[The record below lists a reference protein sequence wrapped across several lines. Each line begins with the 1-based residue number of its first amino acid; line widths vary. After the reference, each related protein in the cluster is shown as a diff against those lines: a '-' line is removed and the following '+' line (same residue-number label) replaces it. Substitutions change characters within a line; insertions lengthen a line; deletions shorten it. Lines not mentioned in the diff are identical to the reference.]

1 MAQNQKEQENQMHS
15 RANVVLCELEDS
27 LATQL
32 HSMLAALGDR
42 VSHNPKSLPKADLVF
57 CGADQESLQK
67 VLDEVARVR
76 RSVPVVVVSREASV
90 TSWLDA
96 LEAGAADY
104 LPAPFE
110 RTQLNWI
117 RESQLVAAKVAPAI
131 AIA

>member
-1 MAQNQKEQENQMHS
+1 MNS
-15 RANVVLCELEDS
+15 RANVVLCELEHS

-42 VSHNPKSLPKADLVF
+42 VSHNPRSLPKADLVF

-67 VLDEVARVR
+67 VLGEIARVQR
-76 RSVPVVVVSREASV
+76 PVPVVVVSREASV
-90 TSWLDA
+90 SSWLDA

-110 RTQLNWI
+110 PTQLNWI
-117 RESQLVAAKVAPAI
+117 RESQLCAKKAATPVQ
-131 AIA
+131 